1 VAWKRQ
7 LITLAGDKN
16 YFIGFGETS
25 PSGITTAFM
34 FSVRRFNKRFGWG
47 RKMKFQNIFRT
58 HAVVIGFAAAFL
70 FAGGARTQEIDNTVW
85 ADSANVGTFPQP
97 AAVVVVNDLNVAAA
111 NSVLTNNAAV
121 ITQPSV
127 DEETVGSGGA
137 GREAWLIGMSIMLMA
152 PLGVL
157 VVGKVRRE
165 KQSVTLRE
173 YHSKKSAALS

>member
-1 VAWKRQ
+1 
-7 LITLAGDKN
+7 
-16 YFIGFGETS
+16 
-25 PSGITTAFM
+25 
-34 FSVRRFNKRFGWG
+34 
-47 RKMKFQNIFRT
+47 MKFQNIFRT
-58 HAVVIGFAAAFL
+58 HAAVIGFAAACL
-70 FAGGARTQEIDNTVW
+70 FAGSARTQEIDNTVW
-85 ADSANVGTFPQP
+85 ADSANVEMFPQP
-97 AAVVVVNDLNVAAA
+97 AIVVVNDLNVAAV

-127 DEETVGSGGA
+127 DEETASSGGA

-157 VVGKVRRE
+157 LVGKVRRE